1 MEFQKLL
8 VEMPKRRVEDVLT
21 EWRDIEMVKRKR
33 EYTCRMSRN
42 GILHVL
48 QKQAQIIG
56 DARIL
61 VIVM

>member
-1 MEFQKLL
+1 
-8 VEMPKRRVEDVLT
+8 MPKRRVEDVLT